1 MYKDTY
7 TELGHYDEV
16 YMFVMHMP
24 GLCITVTVHQR
35 KSKIN
40 HRWFQ
45 KMFHLI
51 IRVVIYSFS

>member
-40 HRWFQ
+40 HR
-45 KMFHLI
+45 
-51 IRVVIYSFS
+51 